1 MIGLCLHRVHLKK
14 ETKVPAGHGLVH
26 FGYGRCEKTMEQ
38 TILHSKI
45 QHFCAGVGKNMT
57 DNILY

>member
-1 MIGLCLHRVHLKK
+1 MMLLKK
-14 ETKVPAGHGLVH
+14 ETKVSAGYGLVR
-26 FGYGRCEKTMEQ
+26 FGYGRCEKTIET
-38 TILHSKI
+38 TILQSKI

>member
-1 MIGLCLHRVHLKK
+1 MFLKK
-14 ETKVPAGHGLVH
+14 ETKVPAGYGFVR
-26 FGYGRCEKTMEQ
+26 FGYGCCEKTTKT
-38 TILHSKI
+38 TILQSKI